1 MLPIASE
8 PAEDPANPITAAA
21 APDRAD
27 NVLPLPGPGLRSA
40 ALARYGAALDAA
52 PQPRELRPLGQIL
65 LEDGA
70 VSSELLL
77 RAAVLRRRQDARLE
91 DILLAQGWVTED
103 ALTRALARQ
112 WRTNTVDL
120 QAQPPDP
127 RLIDELGAEFCMTHA
142 LVPWRRT
149 AGLTWVAT
157 ARPEAF
163 ARLSQEFPEGFGNL
177 RMLLCSE
184 VAAQEAILLTRR
196 TQLIRAAE
204 ARVPAPESCR
214 QASRG
219 RATRI
224 ALGAMAMLAFGLVFA
239 PVAILA
245 ALAIWVMG
253 TLVCVTVLKALC
265 FAATLAGERAER
277 RAKADLAALSRTP
290 PEMTG
295 PLPLISVMVPMFA
308 ESDIAER
315 LVGRLARLTYPR
327 ELTDILLVI
336 EEGDRITRDALAVA
350 GLPRWIRVV
359 TVPDGPI
366 RTKPRAL
373 NYALN
378 FCRGQIIGVWDAEDA
393 PEPEQLHKV
402 ARRFHFAPEDVA
414 CLQGALDFYNPRT
427 NWLARC
433 FTVEYA
439 GWFRAILPGA
449 ARLGLVIP
457 LGGTTLF
464 CRRAALEQVGAWD
477 AWNVTEDADLGVR
490 FARRGLRTEMLDT
503 TTDEEANCR
512 TVPWVKQRSRWI
524 KGHALTWAV
533 HMRDPRRLL
542 AELGAKR
549 FIAFQVQFL
558 GSLSQYLLAPVLL
571 SFWLIALGL
580 PHPLAAPLSTLWPGH
595 AVAALVALLLSA
607 EAVNIAIGLWAVRG
621 SKRGHLRLWVPTLH
635 VYHPLGCL
643 AGWKAIY
650 EAVVKP
656 FYWDKTVHG
665 VYDGP
670 QDQAETEAL
679 PAAMPQNPAAHLPG
693 TVAIPVLG
701 VLDDGRARRTP
712 PAPELQDRL
721 RELLVAS
728 NSILGQDSMSGTA
741 EDEPFGSAQEM
752 SAPAAA
758 PRRDRGSDAGAR
770 GKMPAP
776 LPRHLQLSF
785 MRRRR
790 GAA

>member
-1 MLPIASE
+1 MLPIAASVEE
-8 PAEDPANPITAAA
+8 PASAA
-21 APDRAD
+21 APGRGH
-27 NVLPLPGPGLRSA
+27 NVLPLPGADHRTA
-40 ALARYGAALDAA
+40 IHAA
-52 PQPRELRPLGQIL
+52 PPRAQRHLGQIL

-70 VSSELLL
+70 VSSESLLK
-77 RAAVLRRRQDARLE
+77 AAVMRQRQSARLE
-91 DILLAQGWVTED
+91 DILLAHGWVAEE
-103 ALTRALARQ
+103 ALTRALSKQ
-112 WRTNTVDL
+112 WRTNSVDL
-120 QAQPPDP
+120 VRQPPDP
-127 RLIDELGAEFCMTHA
+127 RLIDEAGAEFCMTHA
-142 LVPWRRT
+142 IVPWRR
-149 AGLTWVAT
+149 AGGLTWVAT
-157 ARPEAF
+157 ARPEGF
-163 ARLSQEFPEGFGNL
+163 AALAREFPEGFGNL

-184 VAAQEAILLTRR
+184 VAAQEAILATRR

-204 ARVPAPESCR
+204 SRVPAPESCR
-214 QASRG
+214 KASTG
-219 RATRI
+219 RATQI
-224 ALGAMAMLAFGLVFA
+224 ALLTLAMFALGLVFA
-239 PVAILA
+239 PVAVIA
-245 ALAIWVMG
+245 ALALWVVA

-265 FAATLAGERAER
+265 FASTLAGVTAER
-277 RAKADLAALSRTP
+277 RAADDLAALRRTA

-327 ELTDILLVI
+327 ELTDILLVV
-336 EEGDRITRDALAVA
+336 EEGDRITREALADA

-378 FCRGQIIGVWDAEDA
+378 FCRGQIIGVWDAEDQ
-393 PEPEQLHKV
+393 PEPDQLHKV
-402 ARRFHFAPEDVA
+402 ARRFHFAPDDVA

-490 FARRGLRTEMLDT
+490 FARRGFRTEMLDT

-533 HMRDPRRLL
+533 HMRAPRRLL
-542 AELGAKR
+542 SDLGPKR

-558 GSLSQYLLAPVLL
+558 GALSQYLLAPVLL
-571 SFWLIALGL
+571 SFWLMALGL
-580 PHPLAAPLSTLWPGH
+580 PHPLAAPLAGIWSGH
-595 AVAALVALLLSA
+595 AVAALVALLLMA
-607 EAVNIAIGLWAVRG
+607 EAVNITIGLWAVRG
-621 SKRGHLRLWVPTLH
+621 AKRGHLRLWVPTLH

-665 VYDGP
+665 VFDTA
-670 QDQAETEAL
+670 QAEAGMAAEAAAL
-679 PAAMPQNPAAHLPG
+679 PALPNPAIHLPG
-693 TVAIPVLG
+693 TVGIPLLG
-701 VLDDGRARRTP
+701 TLEDGRARRSP
-712 PAPELQDRL
+712 PSPDLQEKL
-721 RELLVAS
+721 REVMIPA
-728 NSILGQDSMSGTA
+728 NGHPGQEPALAIALAAA
-741 EDEPFGSAQEM
+741 EATECAEVGDGPVLTVPSPAWAERPGD
-752 SAPAAA
+752 APALGTL
-758 PRRDRGSDAGAR
+758 PT
-770 GKMPAP
+770 P
-776 LPRHLQLSF
+776 LPRHLELSF